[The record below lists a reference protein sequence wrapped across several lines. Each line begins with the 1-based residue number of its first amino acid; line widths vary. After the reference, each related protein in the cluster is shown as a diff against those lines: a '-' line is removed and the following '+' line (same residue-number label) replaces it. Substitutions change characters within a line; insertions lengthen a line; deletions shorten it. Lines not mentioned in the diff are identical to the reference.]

1 MKPGFL
7 NEVNEKEESLESF
20 KQEKFVKIAAK
31 KKPIWIIVLVLAL
44 VGSGSWFFFNQS
56 TEVPDF
62 AQWTLTDVN
71 NWTES
76 HEIQLVYK
84 AVYSE
89 LPVDVIVSQDLLPG
103 TQVKSDG
110 VLVVEVSQG
119 VDPEEVIVLPSFD
132 STWDKTALL
141 NWLTEQQITNYRF
154 EIVVDDQLE
163 NNMLV
168 SYTVSDPS
176 IDYKRSDEIVFLIN
190 QTAVVETLIM
200 PDLSTSLLADI
211 QVWALD
217 SDIKLEVLEVFS
229 DLIPVGKV
237 VSQSVVPNTTLN
249 SGSTLVLTLSKGAA
263 IIVADFRTMDS
274 SEAKTW
280 ATDNNL
286 VLEVETLYSS
296 VSEGALI
303 SQSVKANTSVEAK
316 SKLTVVYS
324 LGSSVTLGSYTNSTL
339 SSLKSF
345 IEAQNLLGAQLSLDI
360 TNQYSSTV
368 SVNRII
374 AISENDAEIARGSTI
389 EVVASLGALVK
400 VPDFSSLVASDYH
413 GTYNDILAAA
423 KTANVT
429 IRITTV
435 DAPDSDVISIAQ
447 SVSVGTLCSS
457 ADILDITLT
466 Y

>member
-31 KKPIWIIVLVLAL
+31 KKPIWIIVLVLIIA
-44 VGSGSWFFFNQS
+44 GSGSWFFFNQS

-62 AQWTLTDVN
+62 TQWTLTDVN
-71 NWTES
+71 NWTQS

-84 AVYSE
+84 AIYSE
-89 LPVDVIVSQDLLPG
+89 LPVDVIVSQDLQPG

-119 VDPEEVIVLPSFD
+119 VDPDEVLVLPSFD

-141 NWLTEQQITNYRF
+141 KWVTDQQIPNYRF
-154 EIVVDDQLE
+154 EIVVDPQLG

-176 IDYKRSDEIVFLIN
+176 SEYQRSDEIVFLIN

-200 PDLSTSLLADI
+200 PDLSSSLLADI

-217 SDIKLEVLEVFS
+217 SDIQLEVLEAFS

-237 VSQSVVPNTTLN
+237 VSQSVAANSVIN
-249 SGSTLVLTLSKGAA
+249 SGSTLVLTLSKGPAVL
-263 IIVADFRTMDS
+263 VADFRTMDS

-280 ATDNNL
+280 AVENNL
-286 VLEVETLYSS
+286 VLSVESIYSN
-296 VSEGALI
+296 VAEGILI
-303 SQSVKANTSVEAK
+303 SQSVKANTSVESK

-324 LGSSVTLGSYTNSTL
+324 LGNSISIGSYVNSTL

-345 IEAQNLLGAQLSLDI
+345 IEAQNLLGAQLTLEI
-360 TNQYSSTV
+360 TTQYSSTV
-368 SVNRII
+368 SVNRVI
-374 AISENDAEIARGSTI
+374 AISVNDAEVSRGSTI
-389 EVVASLGALVK
+389 EVVVSLGALVK
-400 VPDFSSLVASDYH
+400 VPDFSSLVSSDYH
-413 GTYNDILAAA
+413 STYNAILAAA

-435 DAPDSDVISIAQ
+435 NDPDSDVISISQ
-447 SVSVGTLCSS
+447 SVSEGTLCSS

>member
-7 NEVNEKEESLESF
+7 NEVNEKDESLESF

-31 KKPIWIIVLVLAL
+31 KKPIWIVVLVLVLA
-44 VGSGSWFFFNQS
+44 GSGSWFFFNQS

-62 AQWTLTDVN
+62 TEWSLTDVN

-76 HEIQLVYK
+76 HEVQLVYK
-84 AVYSE
+84 AIYSE
-89 LPVDVIVSQDLLPG
+89 LPVDVIVSQDLQAG
-103 TQVKSDG
+103 TLVKSDG

-119 VDPEEVIVLPSFD
+119 VDPDEVISLPSFD

-141 NWLTEQQITNYRF
+141 NWLTDLQIPNYRF
-154 EIVVDDQLE
+154 EVVVDSQLG

-176 IDYKRSDEIVFLIN
+176 TDYKRSDEIVFLIN

-200 PDLSTSLLADI
+200 PDLSTSLLTDI

-217 SDIKLEVLEVFS
+217 SDITLEVLEVFS

-237 VSQSVVPNTTLN
+237 VSQSVAPNTTLN
-249 SGSTLVLTLSKGAA
+249 SGSSLVLTLSKGPAV
-263 IIVADFRTMDS
+263 IVADFRTMDMN
-274 SEAKTW
+274 EAKTW
-280 ATDNNL
+280 ATENNL
-286 VLEVETLYSS
+286 VLNVETLYSS
-296 VSEGALI
+296 VTEGALI
-303 SQSVKANTSVEAK
+303 SQSVRANTSVESK

-324 LGSSVTLGSYTNSTL
+324 LGSSINLGSYVNSSL
-339 SSLKSF
+339 SSLNSF
-345 IEAQNLLGAQLSLDI
+345 VEAQNLLGAQLSLNI
-360 TNQYSSTV
+360 TTQYSSSV

-374 AISENDAEIARGSTI
+374 AISVNDAEIARGSTI
-389 EVVASLGALVK
+389 DVVASLGALAK
-400 VPDFSSLVASDYH
+400 VPDFTSLVSSDYH
-413 GTYNDILAAA
+413 ETYNAILAVA

-435 DAPDSDVISIAQ
+435 DDPDSEVIGITQ